1 MVTSLEVTSAQLDY
15 TSYDFKVAER
25 PLSKP
30 LFYFFALKT
39 HLLMKVL
46 IIKQGGN
53 KNERSTNVCH
63 RDGGVN
69 NDYYV
74 ILLGFIPGNL
84 RKEAL

>member
-63 RDGGVN
+63 SNGGIN
-69 NDYYV
+69 NGSNG
-74 ILLGFIPGNL
+74 ILLGFSPGDL